1 MWTFIVG
8 AVAKVGGM
16 LASLANAL
24 IKWMAVLFAFRL
36 GKRKA
41 QQEAQEDV
49 AEIRDEQIE
58 ILSKPDAH
66 RDTLLKRMLKR
77 KRD

>member
-36 GKRKA
+36 GKKTA
-41 QQEAQEDV
+41 EAEQSEKV
-49 AEIRDEQIE
+49 AETQAEQLKDAARPPRSKSQIIE
-58 ILSKPDAH
+58 
-66 RDTLLKRMLKR
+66 RMKDGDL
-77 KRD
+77 